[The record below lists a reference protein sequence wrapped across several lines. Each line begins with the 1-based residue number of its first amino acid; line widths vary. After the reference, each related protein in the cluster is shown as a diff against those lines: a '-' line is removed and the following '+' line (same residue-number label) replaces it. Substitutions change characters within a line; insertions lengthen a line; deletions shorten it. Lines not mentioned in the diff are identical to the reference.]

1 MFVLI
6 SLSLCID
13 FIPACWGKLSDAECE
28 LVRER
33 HEAFAGK
40 LCEQTLQ
47 ADRAGELQFAL
58 SALWLNH
65 RVDEGNE
72 QLRKAYR
79 EILDGTWLG
88 ADDLKALGPGQMT
101 PERAGCETVK
111 WKMRMWLR
119 VYYLFHEKSEFFP
132 GRLVP
137 DVQSD
142 IRELL
147 WNYGAAKSTVERS
160 NLEHIW
166 WIQGSENHDM
176 MDLSNAFLAL
186 QAIKDVPEYQNRKLP
201 DGHTPAEHVAAWNM
215 YYKLYCDERA
225 KHGLFAEVASPTY
238 GKWFLPE
245 IANMYDFAE
254 DAKLQKKMEMLLHLT
269 WADWSIDQLRG
280 MRGGGRTRVYQGNY
294 SRLGAQDSW
303 RNMGLILLGRDDW
316 LDAVHGQ
323 ANYVLAT
330 TKYRLP
336 DVIVDLALS
345 EAERGEYIYISLRPA
360 KLESVKDA
368 DITYPMDG
376 NDPYM
381 LRYSYCTPD
390 YVTGSLWLDPAARY
404 AAISTQNRWQ
414 GIIFPT
420 HVNARVFPQCVGL
433 RNGKTYAQHLAVQHQ
448 NVMLVQKNRKA
459 RQSGDMR
466 VFFYTGMKS
475 RVLERD
481 GWILA
486 EEGEAYIAVRVLPRF
501 NDPERQGYI
510 WDDENWLR
518 CKDDFAPIVFVAGR
532 KAGFTTTD
540 DFLIYLK
547 SHQFALVDESLTY
560 SFQDIDGK
568 VAALTMDIDDQKNL
582 PIVNGQIIDL
592 KPDRVF
598 DSPYLHSENGS
609 GLVTI
614 EFNDRRLLLDF
625 GQTHITSE

>member
-1 MFVLI
+1 M
-6 SLSLCID
+6 
-13 FIPACWGKLSDAECE
+13 ECE
-28 LVRER
+28 LVREQ
-33 HEAFAGK
+33 HEAFVGE
-40 LCEQTLQ
+40 LCEQTLK
-47 ADRAGELQFAL
+47 ADRVGDLQFAL
-58 SALWLNH
+58 SALWLNQ

-79 EILDGTWLG
+79 EILDGTWLE
-88 ADDLKALGPGQMT
+88 ADDLKALGSGQMM
-101 PERAGCETVK
+101 PQRAGCETVK

-132 GRLVP
+132 GRLAL

-160 NLEHIW
+160 GLEHIW

-186 QAIKDVPEYQNRKLP
+186 QAIKDVPEYQNRRLP
-201 DGHTPAEHVAAWNM
+201 DGHTPAEHVAAWKA

-245 IANMYDFAE
+245 IVNMYDFAE
-254 DAKLQKKMEMLLHLT
+254 DQELRKKMGLLLHLT
-269 WADWSIDQLRG
+269 WADWSVDQLRG
-280 MRGGGRTRVYQGNY
+280 IRGGGRTRVYQGNY
-294 SRLGAQDSW
+294 SRRGAQDSW
-303 RNMGLILLGRDDW
+303 RNMGLILLGRGDW
-316 LDAVHGQ
+316 FDALHGQ

-336 DVIVDLALS
+336 DVIIDLMLS
-345 EAERGEYIYISLRPA
+345 EVERGEYTYTSLRPA
-360 KLESVKDA
+360 KLESVEDA
-368 DITYPMDG
+368 QITYPMDG
-376 NDPYM
+376 NDPHM

-390 YVTGSLWLDPAARY
+390 FIMGSLWVDPEIQY

-420 HVNARVFPQCVGL
+420 HINARVFPQCVGL

-448 NVMLVQKNRKA
+448 NVLLVQKNRKA

-466 VFFYTGMKS
+466 IFFYTGMKS

-481 GWILA
+481 GWVLV
-486 EEGEAYIAVRVLPRF
+486 EEGEAYFAVRVLSRPD
-501 NDPERQGYI
+501 DPERQGYI

-518 CKDDFAPIVFVAGR
+518 LKDDLAPIVFVAGR
-532 KAGFTTTD
+532 KAGFKTPEEFWT
-540 DFLIYLK
+540 YLK
-547 SHQFALVDESLTY
+547 SHQSTLVGGSLTY
-560 SFQDIDGK
+560 SFEDAGGK
-568 VAALTMDIDDQKNL
+568 TIQLTMDMANQKNL
-582 PIVNGQIIDL
+582 PTINGQVIDL
-592 KPDRVF
+592 QPERVF

-609 GLVTI
+609 GLATV
-614 EFNDRRLLLDF
+614 EFNGRRLLLDF
-625 GQTHITSE
+625 RR